1 MYTYTYIPK
10 VYIILLLRDFKK
22 QKVDR
27 PPPPP
32 PPTSHFPNK
41 NKSLQGQERYPN
53 NIEENELR

>member
-32 PPTSHFPNK
+32 TSHFANK